1 MSKNAMSDKEIGGK
15 FYGPEYLITTGTS
28 VYDLALY
35 HESITEFDPQTAYI
49 KGDYFYTYKGILDP
63 IVANNKPGI
72 YIDPKNKRYVLI
84 EVETDEEKEL
94 YRFETHVQ
102 PYKPEQIIDMLN
114 RGEVSL
120 APIPESS
127 KVFLPPITENDD
139 ILKRLIKQALKEKGV
154 DIDSYKARFVDK
166 NALFNFKQVL
176 KGDTRLSMLLFD
188 RGLDALNLRS
198 TIILEEI
205 DPAHPIGRALEE
217 PIIASSDDTYDI

>member
-1 MSKNAMSDKEIGGK
+1 MDKEIGGK
-15 FYGPEYLITTGTS
+15 FYGPEYLITTGKG

-49 KGDYFYTYKGILDP
+49 KGDYFYLYSGILDQ
-63 IVANNKPGI
+63 IIANNKPGI
-72 YIDPKNKRYVLI
+72 YFDPKHKQFVLI
-84 EVETDEEKEL
+84 EVQTEEEKAL

-102 PYKPEQIIDMLN
+102 PYKPDEIISLLN
-114 RGEVSL
+114 SGEISL
-120 APIPESS
+120 PPIPESS

-139 ILKRLIKQALKEKGV
+139 ILKRLIKQALQEKGV
-154 DIDSYKARFVDK
+154 DIDSYKDRFVDK

-188 RGLDALNLRS
+188 RGLDALNLKC
-198 TIILEEI
+198 TIILEEL
-205 DPAHPIGRALEE
+205 DPDRAIGRALEK